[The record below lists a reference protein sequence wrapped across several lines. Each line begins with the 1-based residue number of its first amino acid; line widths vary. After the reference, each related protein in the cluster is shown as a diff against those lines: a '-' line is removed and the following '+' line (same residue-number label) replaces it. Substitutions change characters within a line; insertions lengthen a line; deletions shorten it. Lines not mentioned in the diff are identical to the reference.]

1 MNDYMNIAFEEALKS
16 LHNGDIPVG
25 AIILKDNEIISVAHN
40 EKELRKDATKHAEIL
55 AIERACNKLNTWHL
69 DDCVLMTTME
79 PCMMCS
85 GAIIQS
91 RIKKIVYGVDNE
103 KFGYSKELI
112 EKYKVECIKYDNNDH
127 IVDLLKNFFKERR

>member
-1 MNDYMNIAFEEALKS
+1 MIDYMNVAFEEALKS
-16 LHNGDIPVG
+16 LDNGDIPVG
-25 AIILKDNEIISVAHN
+25 AIILKDNKIISAAHN

-91 RIKKIVYGVDNE
+91 RIKKIIYGVDNE

-112 EKYKVECIKYDNNDH
+112 EKYKVECVKYNNNEH
-127 IVDLLKNFFKERR
+127 IIDLLKKFFQERR

>member
-91 RIKKIVYGVDNE
+91 RIKKTVDGVDNG
-103 KFGYSKELI
+103 KVGYSKELS
-112 EKYKVECIKYDNNDH
+112 EKYKEGCIKYDNNDH

>member
-1 MNDYMNIAFEEALKS
+1 MIDYMNVAFEEALKS
-16 LHNGDIPVG
+16 LDNGDIPVG
-25 AIILKDNEIISVAHN
+25 AIILKDNKIISAAHN

-91 RIKKIVYGVDNE
+91 RIKKIIYGVDNE

-112 EKYKVECIKYDNNDH
+112 EKYKVECVKYNNNEH
-127 IVDLLKNFFKERR
+127 IVDLLKKFFQERR